1 MIRRLK
7 LVFWG
12 LGLLL
17 FALLAQRCAN
27 AVAPTGGP
35 KDSTPPVVLEAVPQN
50 HSINFTGK
58 KIEITFDEYITLENA
73 KQNVLISPPLSEKPD
88 IKLKNKTVIIKFKE
102 DLASNTTYTINFG
115 ECIKDFH
122 EGNVLENYV
131 YSFSTGENIDTLL
144 IAGKVLNAEDK
155 KPVENAYVGLYAA
168 DRDNLDSLPL
178 TSIPNYITKT
188 NKEGSFKLEGL
199 ADKKY
204 LVFAVKDV
212 NSNLYFDQPS
222 EEVAFLDTLVP
233 ASYPWTAPQPQPVQQ
248 PSDSTSVDS
257 TVIVNDTTLRI
268 PADTLME
275 MTHDSLSLASDTPK
289 LLPKDT
295 IPPRT
300 FDQKALGLTLY
311 MFAEKDSTQ
320 MLMEKKLVEEGLLR
334 FIFRHPA
341 KEAVIMTPEML
352 PDSFNLVT
360 QHSADFDTVWWYF
373 TPNVKD
379 SLWVHVKH
387 DTVIN
392 DSSRYSLKFKEK
404 NLRRKQVETLKVTNN
419 LIGQGG
425 LKPDESLILKF
436 SEPVV
441 RYEMRDSAVF
451 KCDTIVYYD
460 TLAFEPVDEDGLK
473 YRLTT
478 PFSPDSTYSI
488 EIPDSVFWG
497 IRGYT
502 NTAIKASFHT
512 IKDDEYGN
520 IYITVIPPKGM
531 KQVVVQLMNENGKVL
546 REQVIT
552 HTEEVMFDY
561 LMPAKYKLRALLDAD
576 GNGKWS
582 TGNYH
587 RRTQPETVLE
597 YKDVL
602 EIRAGWDIDLSDPWE
617 L

>member
-7 LVFWG
+7 LVFLG

-17 FALLAQRCAN
+17 FGLLAQRCAN

-50 HSINFTGK
+50 HSVNFIGK

-73 KQNVLISPPLSEKPD
+73 KQNVLISPPMSEKPD
-88 IKLKNKTVIIKFKE
+88 IKLKNKTVTIKFKE
-102 DLASNTTYTINFG
+102 DLSPSTTYTIHFG
-115 ECIKDFH
+115 EAIKDLH
-122 EGNVLENYV
+122 EGNIFKDYV
-131 YSFSTGENIDTLL
+131 YSFSTGDCLDTLR

-168 DRDNLDSLPL
+168 ERDNLDSLPM

-188 NKEGSFKLEGL
+188 DKEGNFRLEGL

-212 NSNLYFDQPS
+212 NSNLYFDQPN

-233 ASYPWTAPQPQPVQQ
+233 ASYPWTAPKPQPLDTTAL
-248 PSDSTSVDS
+248 DSTLM
-257 TVIVNDTTLRI
+257 VNDSIRSL
-268 PADTLME
+268 PADSLLEMMQDSIAPSLDTLQP
-275 MTHDSLSLASDTPK
+275 LS
-289 LLPKDT
+289 KDT

-300 FDQKALGLTLY
+300 FDQKALNLTLY
-311 MFAEKDSTQ
+311 MFAEVDSTQ

-341 KEAVIMTPEML
+341 KDAVIMTPEML

-379 SLWVHVKH
+379 SLWIHVKH

-451 KCDTIVYYD
+451 KCDTMVYYD
-460 TLAFEPVDEDGLK
+460 TLAFEPADENGLK

-497 IRGYT
+497 IRGHT

-531 KQVVVQLMNENGKVL
+531 KQVVVQLVNEGGKVL
-546 REQVIT
+546 REQAIT
-552 HTEEVMFDY
+552 RTEEVMFDY

-597 YKDVL
+597 YKDAL